1 MIDEKAREF
10 FDLFEEGYA
19 AISIEVRDKTT
30 GELHTCVSYI
40 LENFRDDLLNGSRV
54 LLENYSSKN
63 EFYPEYQ
70 KKLDTTLDREAV
82 AKRKNAYNDLKN

>member
-1 MIDEKAREF
+1 M
-10 FDLFEEGYA
+10 
-19 AISIEVRDKTT
+19 
-30 GELHTCVSYI
+30 

-63 EFYPEYQ
+63 EFYPEYL
-70 KKLDTTLDREAV
+70 KKLDTTIDREAV